1 MTLRA
6 SQGLSPSIR
15 EIYLDNSATTQ
26 ALPEVIDA
34 VSRAMAENW
43 GNASSVHSA
52 GERARLC
59 LREAREQVAAMLGAS
74 IDDVVFTSGATE
86 ANNLVLQSLLT
97 GDYRGYRLVT
107 TCVEHSS
114 VLAAAD
120 QLHANGIEVVTLAVD
135 ENGSIDQQDMLDA
148 IKPGSTLVS
157 IQWASNETG
166 VLQPITELAERA
178 REAGA
183 LFHTDAVQ
191 AVGKVPIN
199 LAAAPIDFLSLS
211 GHKVHGPLGVGALV
225 GPGVHT
231 IRSLVFGGL
240 QEQALRP
247 GTENIPGIAGLGRAL
262 ELRSLRF
269 DSVASTVQAQRDRF
283 ETALARSNLVA
294 GINGASTER
303 LPNTTSVRFSEVDGE
318 ALILRLDQEG
328 VRCSQGSACT
338 NQKPEPSYVLRAMGL
353 SEAEAY
359 ASVRFGFSELNT
371 ADEIDSAV
379 ESIMRIHAGLAR
391 FAVA

>member
-1 MTLRA
+1 MTLRP
-6 SQGLSPSIR
+6 SNCPSLSTR
-15 EIYLDNSATTQ
+15 DIYLDNSATTQ
-26 ALPEVIDA
+26 ALPEVIEA
-34 VSRAMAENW
+34 VSRAMAHSW

-59 LREAREQVAAMLGAS
+59 LRGAREQVAMMLGAS

-97 GDYRGYRLVT
+97 ANCRGYRLVT
-107 TCVEHSS
+107 TSIEHSS

-120 QLHANGIEVVTLAVD
+120 HLHANGVEVVILAVD
-135 ENGSIDQQDMLDA
+135 RNGLVDQQNMIDA

-166 VLQPITELAERA
+166 VLQPLVELAKRA
-178 REAGA
+178 QEAGA
-183 LFHTDAVQ
+183 QFHTDAVQ

-199 LAAAPIDFLSLS
+199 LAEAPIDFLSLS

-231 IRSLVFGGL
+231 IHPLLFGGS
-240 QEQALRP
+240 QEQAVRP
-247 GTENIPGIAGLGRAL
+247 GTENIPGIVGLGTAL

-269 DSVASTVQAQRDRF
+269 DSVAVGTRTLRDRF
-283 ETALARSNLVA
+283 EQSLKNNDLIAA
-294 GINGASTER
+294 INGTSSDR
-303 LPNTTSVRFSEVDGE
+303 LPNTTNVQFSEIDGE
-318 ALILRLDQEG
+318 ALILRLDQAG
-328 VRCSQGSACT
+328 IRCSQGSACT

-359 ASVRFGFSELNT
+359 ASVRFSLSELNT
-371 ADEIDSAV
+371 VEEIDSAV
-379 ESIMRIHAGLAR
+379 ESIMEIHASLTR